1 MDYWVGERCTTWWKR
16 AVLLG
21 RREVDDRCAAGLER
35 NSWIFK
41 YPNLYEARS

>member
-21 RREVDDRCAAGLER
+21 RREVEWERGGLLGG
-35 NSWIFK
+35 K
-41 YPNLYEARS
+41 GLCY